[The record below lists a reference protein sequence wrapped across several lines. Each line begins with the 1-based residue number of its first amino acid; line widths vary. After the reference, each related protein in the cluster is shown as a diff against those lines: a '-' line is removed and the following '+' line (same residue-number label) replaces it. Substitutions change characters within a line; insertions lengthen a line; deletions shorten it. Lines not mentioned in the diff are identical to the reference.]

1 MRNWICLVSEFA
13 CLPVTRYPSVEPLQL
28 AAMDSSLNV
37 PEERVEEVETVPQV
51 DENIPSV
58 QDEVPEAQSQAVDDD
73 TSVAEPCCQLTE
85 LVTRFNRDFL
95 QEAVEYLAGL
105 PDSRLDAASLMRY
118 LRRYGEDR
126 DALPGGNSDEEWRQF
141 RKSVLQYIN
150 GNYGEYSLFSIS
162 LSVVMR

>member
-1 MRNWICLVSEFA
+1 
-13 CLPVTRYPSVEPLQL
+13 
-28 AAMDSSLNV
+28 MDSSLNV
-37 PEERVEEVETVPQV
+37 PVEQVDEVEAVPQV
-51 DENIPSV
+51 SENV
-58 QDEVPEAQSQAVDDD
+58 VTEHAEVPEEQVQVVDDD

-105 PDSRLDAASLMRY
+105 PDSRLDSASLMRY

-126 DALPGGNSDEEWRQF
+126 DALPGGSSDEEWRQF

-150 GNYGEYSLFSIS
+150 GNYGEYSLFTFSS
-162 LSVVMR
+162 SFVMQ